1 MVQILQKTPN
11 QEQRRE
17 TLELQAYAAKKK
29 YGIAIEDVFTAERL
43 EQKYAPQEAD
53 DVLWFAN
60 VRLWGPKRKWFA
72 SWLNSRLIAQGL
84 EWGRG

>member
-53 DVLWFAN
+53 DVL
-60 VRLWGPKRKWFA
+60 
-72 SWLNSRLIAQGL
+72 
-84 EWGRG
+84 